1 MQCVDQ
7 YTQSITTESS
17 VISSIGRE
25 DRRIIFL
32 VFAAP
37 KKRPGACAHLG
48 VRVCSGRGD
57 GVDRVSTP
65 IRTSRGR
72 PPLAGSRLRW
82 GAGGGGATGSSGRSS
97 QRSLILEQA
106 HQKGMPGGAL
116 RCIPRVAHPMKE
128 SSVAP

>member
-1 MQCVDQ
+1 MF
-7 YTQSITTESS
+7 SFFA
-17 VISSIGRE
+17 
-25 DRRIIFL
+25 RRH
-32 VFAAP
+32 
-37 KKRPGACAHLG
+37 KRPGACAHLG

-116 RCIPRVAHPMKE
+116 RCIPRVAHIIILKKSLPLDEKHFAINLTG
-128 SSVAP
+128 SGPG